1 MSLRIDVDEAAW
13 LRFLSRWALIPPL
26 AMIGAMIAFQV
37 APGGPAFR
45 PTAGPEA
52 DLHQDVYFNLVA
64 AGRNP
69 AVYRLGVALFA
80 LLFLGIGGTLLTL
93 AGVLAR
99 RAPLR
104 AAFLAACGVGQV
116 AGVLGAFLRL
126 GVTADLGARYAA
138 ATPDQRAPLLAL
150 FRAFN
155 QADTVQTYVGLGLYA
170 AGLLLVASGAFSL
183 VGFPRWLAIWSAL
196 AGVLGLAF
204 AAVFFA
210 GGSLVPFFPGIV
222 LQLAVG
228 ILGLHLAIAA
238 AFWRRAPAPAS
249 GVPGQAPQVP
259 EGSGA

>member
-1 MSLRIDVDEAAW
+1 MTVRINVDEVAW

-26 AMIGAMIAFQV
+26 ATIAAVIAFQT
-37 APGGPAFR
+37 AAGGSAFP

-52 DLHQDVYFNLVA
+52 DLHQDVYFNLLA

-69 AVYRLGVALFA
+69 ATYRLGLAFFV

-104 AAFLAACGVGQV
+104 ATFLAACGVGQV

-126 GVTADLGARYAA
+126 GVTADLAARYAT

-150 FRAFN
+150 FRTFN
-155 QADTVQTYVGLGLYA
+155 QADTVLTYVGFGLYA
-170 AGLLLVASGAFSL
+170 VGLLLVASGAFSL
-183 VGFPRWLAIWSAL
+183 VGFPRWLVIWSAL
-196 AGVLGLAF
+196 AGVLGLAPIV
-204 AAVFFA
+204 VFIA

-222 LQLAVG
+222 LQLALG
-228 ILGLHLAIAA
+228 ILGLHLGIAA
-238 AFWRRAPAPAS
+238 AFWRRVPAPVL
-249 GVPGQAPQVP
+249 GVPGPASRVT
-259 EGSGA
+259 ERSGA